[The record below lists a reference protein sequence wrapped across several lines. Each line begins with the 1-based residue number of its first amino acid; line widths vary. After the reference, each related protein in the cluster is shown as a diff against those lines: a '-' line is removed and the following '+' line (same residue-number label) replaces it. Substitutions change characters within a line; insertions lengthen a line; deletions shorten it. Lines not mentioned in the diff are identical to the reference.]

1 MKADMLVKL
10 YDLPDVVPGIDEL
23 KKQGI
28 SIKRAIAPDKHRIVQ
43 YVKETFSQGW
53 ASECD
58 VSFSN
63 HPVSC
68 YIAVKDKKIVGF
80 ACYDATAKNFFG
92 PTGVTSDYR
101 GKGIGRALLLKC
113 LLSMREQDYGYA
125 IIGGVELPGEFY
137 VKTANA
143 VPIDNSFPGIYGRLI
158 KF

>member
-1 MKADMLVKL
+1 MMQR
-10 YDLPDVVPGIDEL
+10 P
-23 KKQGI
+23 
-28 SIKRAIAPDKHRIVQ
+28 
-43 YVKETFSQGW
+43 
-53 ASECD
+53 
-58 VSFSN
+58 
-63 HPVSC
+63 
-68 YIAVKDKKIVGF
+68 KI
-80 ACYDATAKNFFG
+80 FG